1 MIRRC
6 RGPALPARARTGP
19 RHPGTGAADWT
30 LVSTQLLVGG
40 RIYSSSAPDAT
51 ALAVTD
57 GVVVWLGADHV
68 GRALH
73 PDAEVVELDG
83 AFVTP
88 AFVEPHLHTTA
99 LGLQLAGLDL
109 SAARSLTHCLELVAE
124 YAARHPDGA
133 ILADGW
139 DETRWPEGRPP
150 TVAEV
155 DAAARPGQAVYLA
168 RVDAHS
174 AVASSALLDE
184 VPGLRSASG
193 FAPGEPVRA
202 AAHHLVRAAARARL
216 TREQRD
222 AARRAA
228 LDAAA
233 AHGVAVVHECAGPD
247 IEGETDLRELLAFE
261 HGVQVRAYWGQAVRT
276 ADDARTLLSD
286 LGAHGLAGDLFVD
299 GSIGSHTA
307 GLRDPYADD
316 PGTGVSYLDAG
327 DIAAHVRACT
337 EAGVQAGF
345 HAIGDAALDA
355 VVAGVGQV
363 VAELGGPAVA
373 ARGHRVEHAE
383 LLDAAQIEALAAWGV
398 IASVQPA
405 FDLAWGGPDGMYAE
419 RLGAT
424 RAAALN
430 PFAALAAAGVAL
442 AIGSDAPVTALD
454 PWAAVRAAVHH
465 RTPGHG
471 LSPRAAFAAATRGAW
486 RAGGVRDGVAG
497 TLVPGAPASYA
508 IWEAGELVVAAPTD
522 TVQRWS
528 TDPRS
533 RVPGLPSL
541 APDAD
546 LPRCLRTVRDGVP
559 IYQA

>member
-1 MIRRC
+1 MAG
-6 RGPALPARARTGP
+6 RGRWQRGRDRSQRAR
-19 RHPGTGAADWT
+19 TGAADWST
-30 LVSTQLLVGG
+30 VSTQLLVGG
-40 RIYSSSAPDAT
+40 RIYSASAPDAT

-73 PDAEVVELDG
+73 PGAEVIELDG
-83 AFVTP
+83 ALVTP

-99 LGLQLAGLDL
+99 YGLQRSGLDL
-109 SAARSLTHCLELVAE
+109 SEATSLPHCLELVSKF
-124 YAARHPDGA
+124 AADRPDGV

-150 TVAEV
+150 TVAEL
-155 DAAARPGQAVYLA
+155 DAAVPRGRPVYLA
-168 RVDAHS
+168 RVDSHS
-174 AVASSALLDE
+174 AVASSALLDT
-184 VPGLRSASG
+184 VPGLASAAG
-193 FAPGEPVRA
+193 YRTGEPVRA
-202 AAHHLVRAAARARL
+202 DAHHLVRSAARAL
-216 TREQRD
+216 LSREQRD
-222 AARRAA
+222 AARRTA
-228 LDAAA
+228 LDLAAA
-233 AHGVAVVHECAGPD
+233 RGVVAVHECAGPD

-261 HGVQVRAYWGQAVRT
+261 HGVQVRAYWGQPVRT
-276 ADDARTLLSD
+276 ADEARELVHD

-299 GSIGSHTA
+299 GSLGSHTA
-307 GLRDPYADD
+307 WLRDTYADD
-316 PGTGVSYLDAG
+316 PGTGVAYLEATQ
-327 DIAAHVRACT
+327 IADHVRACT
-337 EAGVQAGF
+337 AAGVQAGF
-345 HAIGDAALDA
+345 HAIGDAAMDA
-355 VVAGVGQV
+355 VVAGIGQI

-373 ARGHRVEHAE
+373 ACGHRVEHAE
-383 LLDAAQIEALAAWGV
+383 LLDSSHIESLARWGI

-405 FDLAWGGPDGMYAE
+405 FDREWGGPDGMYAE

-430 PFAALAAAGVAL
+430 PFAAMAAAGVSL
-442 AIGSDAPVTALD
+442 AIGSDAPVTSLD

-508 IWEAGELVVAAPTD
+508 VWEAEDLVVTAPTD
-522 TVQRWS
+522 SVQRWS

-533 RVPGLPSL
+533 RVPGLPPL
-541 APDAD
+541 TPDSE
-546 LPRCLRTVRDGVP
+546 LPRCLRTVHRGTT
-559 IYQA
+559 IYTG